1 MRKSSLT
8 IFYIIFFLVTLFIY
22 QPTLAQTIY
31 IEVDDLLV
39 RSGPGTSYDLIGHV
53 IEGATYPLTDEAGDW
68 FAISYE
74 NQIGLVS
81 SEDAS
86 KTDQTDFEQNE
97 LEQDATD
104 EDISQIDL
112 SDPDFIIPVETLH
125 LRTDAKNESDIH
137 DVLTKCEKV
146 TIIDEKNQ

>member
-1 MRKSSLT
+1 MRKSSQT

-53 IEGATYPLTDEAGDW
+53 NEGETYPLTDEDGDW

-74 NQIGLVS
+74 NQIGWVS
-81 SEDAS
+81 SEYAS
-86 KTDQTDFEQNE
+86 KTDQTDRSEEHTSE
-97 LEQDATD
+97 LQSRGHLVCRLLLEKKKHQ
-104 EDISQIDL
+104 E
-112 SDPDFIIPVETLH
+112 LH
-125 LRTDAKNESDIH
+125 RKHTAASTSMMVCH
-137 DVLTKCEKV
+137 D
-146 TIIDEKNQ
+146 Q